1 MKIVKLKQGSPEW
14 HAHRAR
20 YFNASDA
27 PAMMGCSPYKT
38 REQLVRELATGI
50 GEEITPQKQAVFDAG
65 HRAEAL
71 ARPLAEQIVG
81 QELYPV
87 VGVADSGPYSASMDG
102 LTMGEDVNLEH
113 KALNQALREVMTPEC
128 QGSDLPMVYQVQMEH
143 QCMVCPTIERT
154 LFMASK
160 WDDQGNLIEARH
172 CWYTP
177 NLQLRAQI
185 VEGWAALERDV
196 AAYDPTVD
204 QPKARLEAKAKDA
217 ALPAIRIEVRG
228 EVLASNVEEL
238 RALAVG
244 RIALVKTELTTDQD
258 FVDARVDAAWLR
270 EVAASMKMGLQMVRG
285 GMETVDALMTMLE
298 QVEALAERKAIDL
311 ENLVTSESKRRKD
324 DVVAKA
330 QAELNDHIKKH
341 NAELGADYLP
351 MVVGPLAAAAKGLKT
366 IDSTEKKVGAA
377 LLAEKAKAD
386 ALALCFTRN
395 RAYLHQDG
403 VDWITVFPD
412 FAATGSKSQEDFQA
426 VATQRID
433 RAKEAARTARELSD
447 AREKLVSNESA
458 AQAEIAQAAQT
469 GTLAAPVAADLG
481 ALVREQH
488 AEAVAG
494 LDAQQVIGTA
504 QRAAAGATY
513 CCEQG
518 EQQGL
523 AGKGCDDCAEASA
536 GYQAAMF
543 ATKERTGP
551 PTLRIGT
558 IKERLGHMTVTADDL
573 RALGFEPAGRERAA
587 PLYHE
592 DDFPEICEAIAAQA
606 LSAKAEFLKSRTAVA
621 A

>member
-1 MKIVKLKQGSPEW
+1 MKIVKLKQGTPEW

-71 ARPLAEQIVG
+71 ARPLAEQIIG

-87 VGVADSGPYSASMDG
+87 VGVADHGPYSASMDG
-102 LTMGEDVNLEH
+102 LTMGWEVNFEH
-113 KALNQALREVMTPEC
+113 KALNAALREVMTPEC
-128 QGSDLPMVYQVQMEH
+128 TGADLPMTYQVQMES
-143 QCMVCPTIERT
+143 QCLVCNTVERT

-160 WDDQGNLIEARH
+160 WDDQGNLIEERH

-196 AAYDPTVD
+196 AAYDPTID
-204 QPKARLEAKAKDA
+204 QPKAKVEAKAKDA

-244 RIALVKTELTTDQD
+244 RIALVKTELKTDQD

-330 QAELNDHIKKH
+330 QIELDDHIKKH
-341 NAELGADYLP
+341 NATLGADYLLR
-351 MVVGPLAAAAKGLKT
+351 VVGPLAAAAKGLKT

-395 RAYLHQDG
+395 RAHLHQDG

-412 FAATGSKSQEDFQA
+412 FATTGSKAMEDFQA
-426 VATQRID
+426 VAKQRID
-433 RAKEAARTARELSD
+433 RAKEAAEAAKAPPAAAPAQQELAGVVDAELPHGHAVGTYRSGPAVHIPLHSD
-447 AREKLVSNESA
+447 APAVTSVGTAHAVAANEP
-458 AQAEIAQAAQT
+458 AQAARN
-469 GTLAAPVAADLG
+469 GV
-481 ALVREQH
+481 
-488 AEAVAG
+488 
-494 LDAQQVIGTA
+494 
-504 QRAAAGATY
+504 
-513 CCEQG
+513 
-518 EQQGL
+518 
-523 AGKGCDDCAEASA
+523 
-536 GYQAAMF
+536 
-543 ATKERTGP
+543 

-558 IKERLGHMTVTADDL
+558 IKERLQHMTVTAEDL
-573 RALGFEPAGRERAA
+573 RAMGFEAAGRERAA

-592 DDFPEICEAIAAQA
+592 DDFPAICDAIAKQA
-606 LSAKAEFLKSRTAVA
+606 LAAKTAFMQTRAAVA

>member
-27 PAMMGCSPYKT
+27 PAMMDCSPYKT
-38 REQLVRELATGI
+38 RAQLVRELATGI

-81 QELYPV
+81 QELFPV
-87 VGVADSGPYSASMDG
+87 VGVADNGPYSASMDG

-143 QCMVCPTIERT
+143 QCMVCPSIERT

-177 NLQLRAQI
+177 NLQLRAKI

-196 AAYDPTVD
+196 AAYDPTAD
-204 QPKARLEAKAKDA
+204 QPKAKVEAKAKDA

-270 EVAASMKMGLQMVRG
+270 EVAASMKMGLQMVRS

-330 QAELNDHIKKH
+330 QVELNDHIKKH
-341 NAELGADYLP
+341 NEVLGADYLP

-377 LLAEKAKAD
+377 LAAEKAKAD

-395 RAYLHQDG
+395 RAHLHQDG

-412 FAATGSKSQEDFQA
+412 FATTGSKAQEDFQA

-433 RAKEAARTARELSD
+433 RAKEAARAARELSE
-447 AREKLVSNESA
+447 ARETLVSNESA
-458 AQAEIAQAAQT
+458 AQAEIAQAAQS
-469 GTLAAPVAADLG
+469 GTLAVPVAQDLG

-488 AEAVAG
+488 TEAVAG
-494 LDAQQVIGTA
+494 IDAAQAITTA
-504 QRAAAGATY
+504 QRAAAVPHVA
-513 CCEQG
+513 
-518 EQQGL
+518 
-523 AGKGCDDCAEASA
+523 
-536 GYQAAMF
+536 
-543 ATKERTGP
+543 RTGTP
-551 PTLRIGT
+551 ALSIGT
-558 IKERLGHMTVTADDL
+558 IKERLAHMTVTAENL
-573 RALGFEPAGRERAA
+573 RALGFEPAGRERSA
-587 PLYHE
+587 PLYHD
-592 DDFPEICEAIAAQA
+592 DDFPAICDAIAKQA
-606 LSAKAEFLKSRTAVA
+606 MAAKAQFLRDLSVVA
-621 A
+621 

>member
-1 MKIVKLKQGSPEW
+1 MKIVKLKQGTPEW

-71 ARPLAEQIVG
+71 ARPLAEQIIG

-87 VGVADSGPYSASMDG
+87 VGVADHGPYSASMDG
-102 LTMGEDVNLEH
+102 LTMGWEVNFEH
-113 KALNQALREVMTPEC
+113 KALNAALREVMTPEC
-128 QGSDLPMVYQVQMEH
+128 TGADLPMTYQVQMES
-143 QCMVCPTIERT
+143 QCLVCDTVERT

-160 WDDQGNLIEARH
+160 WDDQGNLIEERH

-185 VEGWAALERDV
+185 VEGWTALERDV
-196 AAYDPTVD
+196 AAYDPTID
-204 QPKARLEAKAKDA
+204 QPKAKVEAKAKDA

-244 RIALVKTELTTDQD
+244 RIALVKTELKTDQD

-330 QAELNDHIKKH
+330 QIELDDHIKKH
-341 NAELGADYLP
+341 NATLGADYLLR
-351 MVVGPLAAAAKGLKT
+351 VVGPLAAAAKGLKT

-395 RAYLHQDG
+395 RAHLHQDG

-412 FAATGSKSQEDFQA
+412 FATTGSKALEDFQA
-426 VATQRID
+426 VAKQRID
-433 RAKEAARTARELSD
+433 RAKEAAEAAKAPPAAVPAPQELAGVVDAELPQGHAVGAYRSGPAVHIPLKSD
-447 AREKLVSNESA
+447 APVVTSVGAAHAVAANEP
-458 AQAEIAQAAQT
+458 AQAA
-469 GTLAAPVAADLG
+469 
-481 ALVREQH
+481 
-488 AEAVAG
+488 
-494 LDAQQVIGTA
+494 
-504 QRAAAGATY
+504 
-513 CCEQG
+513 
-518 EQQGL
+518 
-523 AGKGCDDCAEASA
+523 
-536 GYQAAMF
+536 
-543 ATKERTGP
+543 RTSV

-558 IKERLGHMTVTADDL
+558 IKERLQHMTVTAEDL
-573 RALGFEPAGRERAA
+573 RAMGFEAAGRERAA

-592 DDFPEICEAIAAQA
+592 DDFPAICDAIAAQA
-606 LSAKAEFLKSRTAVA
+606 LAAKTAFMQARAAVA